1 MLGNVLRNSRFVA
14 AQAVRGQVR
23 KMSIGE
29 QLKDI
34 KTVKVK
40 DTVRWA
46 SDKMKDPAA
55 QAAARV
61 RPDACVPRADAAVVL
76 SF

>member
-61 RPDACVPRADAAVVL
+61 RPMLASPAQML
-76 SF
+76 L